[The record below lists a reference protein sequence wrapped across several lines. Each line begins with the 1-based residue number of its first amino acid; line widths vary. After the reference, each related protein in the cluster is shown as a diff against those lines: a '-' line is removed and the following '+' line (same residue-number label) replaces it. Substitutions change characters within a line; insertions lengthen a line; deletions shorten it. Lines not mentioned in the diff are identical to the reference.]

1 MPGARF
7 DPGSR
12 RGRGGALPGK
22 PRRML
27 GGDAVTQPGF
37 QSLPENAGPGAP
49 VAFGGSHVI
58 PSCPV
63 PLPEHSPFPREFPCG
78 ALCTCSPVGV
88 EESREL
94 PADQPRPFPWRLG
107 EGDGFGMWEE
117 DSMALTDTP
126 SFPRAGE
133 GGQPRA
139 EEIYTR
145 LTIPG
150 PGDGAPQP
158 RPCSPLW
165 GWFSPASPLPPWQQQ
180 QQSGPFS
187 PSSCPSTEGRCG

>member
-94 PADQPRPFPWRLG
+94 PAAPATAL
-107 EGDGFGMWEE
+107 
-117 DSMALTDTP
+117 SMET
-126 SFPRAGE
+126 
-133 GGQPRA
+133 GGRRWFWDVGRGQH
-139 EEIYTR
+139 
-145 LTIPG
+145 G
-150 PGDGAPQP
+150 PD
-158 RPCSPLW
+158 
-165 GWFSPASPLPPWQQQ
+165 
-180 QQSGPFS
+180 
-187 PSSCPSTEGRCG
+187 